1 VHNGEP
7 QSIAEGCETLQK
19 QEQSKGEFAM
29 RNIVVFILLMIASV
43 AFAQND
49 RDYIRSGNRL
59 YRNKSFDKAE
69 VEYRKAVSANAENP
83 QAVYNLGCSMMMQQK
98 DSVAI
103 QYFERASKL
112 ETNKLRRAKSN
123 HNIGVILQNHKMYDK
138 AIEAYKQALRDNPND
153 DETRYN
159 LALCKKLLKNNPDN
173 NKQNK
178 NQDKDKNQDKNK
190 EENKDNDKDKDK
202 NKDKKDQQ
210 NPPPQE
216 QMSKD
221 NAEQL
226 LNAAMQNEKQTQQRL
241 QKAMQQPRKTRSQ
254 KNW

>member
-1 VHNGEP
+1 
-7 QSIAEGCETLQK
+7 
-19 QEQSKGEFAM
+19 M
-29 RNIVVFILLMIASV
+29 RNIVLLILIMIAS
-43 AFAQND
+43 AAYSQND

-59 YRNKSFDKAE
+59 YRNKSFDKSE
-69 VEYRKAVSANAENP
+69 VEYRKAISVNAENP
-83 QAVYNLGCSMMMQQK
+83 QAIYNLGCSMMMQQK

-103 QYFERASKL
+103 QQFERASQL

-138 AIEAYKQALRDNPND
+138 AIEAYKKALRDNPND

-159 LALCKKLLKNNPDN
+159 LALCKKLMKNNPNNDN
-173 NKQNK
+173 NKNNNQNK
-178 NQDKDKNQDKNK
+178 DKNEDKDKKDNK
-190 EENKDNDKDKDK
+190 DNKDNDKDKDK
-202 NKDKKDQQ
+202 NNDNKDQQ

-241 QKAMQQPRKTRSQ
+241 QKAMQQPKKTRSQ

>member
-1 VHNGEP
+1 
-7 QSIAEGCETLQK
+7 
-19 QEQSKGEFAM
+19 M

-103 QYFERASKL
+103 HYFERASKL

-190 EENKDNDKDKDK
+190 EENKDKDKDKDK

>member
-7 QSIAEGCETLQK
+7 QSIAEGCETLQE

>member
-1 VHNGEP
+1 
-7 QSIAEGCETLQK
+7 
-19 QEQSKGEFAM
+19 M
-29 RNIVVFILLMIASV
+29 RNIVLLILIMIAS
-43 AFAQND
+43 AAYSQND

-59 YRNKSFDKAE
+59 YRNKSFDKSE
-69 VEYRKAVSANAENP
+69 VEYRKAISVNAENP
-83 QAVYNLGCSMMMQQK
+83 QAIYNLGCSMMMQQK

-103 QYFERASKL
+103 QQFERASQL

-138 AIEAYKQALRDNPND
+138 AIEAYKKALRDNPND

-159 LALCKKLLKNNPDN
+159 LALCKKLMKNNPNNDN
-173 NKQNK
+173 NKNNNQNK
-178 NQDKDKNQDKNK
+178 DKNEDKDKKDNK
-190 EENKDNDKDKDK
+190 DNKDNDKDKDK
-202 NKDKKDQQ
+202 NNDNKDQQ

-216 QMSKD
+216 LMSKD

-241 QKAMQQPRKTRSQ
+241 QKAMQQPKKTRSQ

>member
-1 VHNGEP
+1 
-7 QSIAEGCETLQK
+7 
-19 QEQSKGEFAM
+19 M

-69 VEYRKAVSANAENP
+69 VEYRKAVSANAENL

>member
-1 VHNGEP
+1 
-7 QSIAEGCETLQK
+7 
-19 QEQSKGEFAM
+19 M

-49 RDYIRSGNRL
+49 RDYIRNGNRL

>member
-1 VHNGEP
+1 
-7 QSIAEGCETLQK
+7 
-19 QEQSKGEFAM
+19 M

-190 EENKDNDKDKDK
+190 EENKDNEKDKDK

>member
-1 VHNGEP
+1 
-7 QSIAEGCETLQK
+7 
-19 QEQSKGEFAM
+19 M
-29 RNIVVFILLMIASV
+29 RNIIVLILLTIASV
-43 AFAQND
+43 AYAQND

-103 QYFERASKL
+103 QHFERASKL

-123 HNIGVILQNHKMYDK
+123 HNIGVIFQNHKMYDK

-159 LALCKKLLKNNPDN
+159 LALCKKLMKNNPDN

-178 NQDKDKNQDKNK
+178 NNQDKDKKQDKNK
-190 EENKDNDKDKDK
+190 DENKDNDKDKDN
-202 NKDKKDQQ
+202 NKDKKDKQ

-226 LNAAMQNEKQTQQRL
+226 LNAAMQNEKETQQRL
-241 QKAMQQPRKTRSQ
+241 QKAMQQPRKNRSQ